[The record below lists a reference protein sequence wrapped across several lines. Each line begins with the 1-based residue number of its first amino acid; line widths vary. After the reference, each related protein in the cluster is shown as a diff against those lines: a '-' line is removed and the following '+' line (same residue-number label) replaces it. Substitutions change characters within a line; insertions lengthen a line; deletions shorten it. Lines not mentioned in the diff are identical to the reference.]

1 MDVESTPLKHDHQQH
16 CCVDHPEDD
25 DLFRAKRTTTKT
37 LATRT
42 IVGVVVC
49 VAAIVGVTYML
60 TSTPLIDSHAAAPV
74 RISYMSS
81 IIDDRRHFYVMS
93 DHVSLSLS
101 VFCSVIV
108 YYSSNNLLLYVDSSV
123 LWYHMYYGPIV

>member
-49 VAAIVGVTYML
+49 VAAIVSAIYM
-60 TSTPLIDSHAAAPV
+60 STGTPSIDYAAPV
-74 RISYMSS
+74 RISYTL
-81 IIDDRRHFYVMS
+81 ILNDRRRFCVTTERFARILFIF
-93 DHVSLSLS
+93 VALLSF
-101 VFCSVIV
+101 V
-108 YYSSNNLLLYVDSSV
+108 LL
-123 LWYHMYYGPIV
+123 